1 MYATITNT
9 IVSRYNVEAP
19 DESIWTVITYSNGSA
34 QVFAL
39 LEHLDRYI
47 LADEDSALDA
57 IESGNVLDHEWQL
70 ASNGWL
76 A

>member
-1 MYATITNT
+1 MYDTITPT
-9 IVSRYNVEAP
+9 IESRYNVEAP
-19 DESIWTVITYSNGSA
+19 DESIWTVVTYSNGSA

-39 LEHLDRYI
+39 LEHIDRYT
-47 LADEDSALDA
+47 LDNEDRALDA

-76 A
+76 T